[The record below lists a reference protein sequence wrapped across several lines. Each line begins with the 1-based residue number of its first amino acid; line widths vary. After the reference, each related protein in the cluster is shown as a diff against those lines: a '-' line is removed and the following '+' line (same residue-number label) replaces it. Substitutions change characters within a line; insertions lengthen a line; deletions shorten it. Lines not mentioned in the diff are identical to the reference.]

1 MLMLEPLKLPFLAAV
16 NYTFA
21 LLKIYLQREGLGV
34 RALPGKDEGFR
45 SLSQICILG
54 GCPCVVSDL

>member
-34 RALPGKDEGFR
+34 RALPGKDEGV
-45 SLSQICILG
+45 Q
-54 GCPCVVSDL
+54 VS